1 MFRIAMPTAA
11 RLFAAFGLAMVG
23 YFTAEIYKPHAPEG
37 TQFGAFSTVSAVLG
51 LIFGWRSIGPE
62 IGRGYKVSGNVGL
75 RGAIIL
81 LVAALLV
88 FSFEHML
95 VLALRRTYDG
105 PMEALV
111 DIVSIAIDYL
121 QQIMLP

>member
-1 MFRIAMPTAA
+1 
-11 RLFAAFGLAMVG
+11 
-23 YFTAEIYKPHAPEG
+23 
-37 TQFGAFSTVSAVLG
+37 
-51 LIFGWRSIGPE
+51 RSIGPE

-121 QQIMLP
+121 QQIMLPDILIVLLGGGILTGWLAEWASHRWR